1 MKLVIAEKPSVG
13 KSIASVIGAVN
24 KKDGYM
30 EGNGYV
36 VSWCIGHMAKLEEDT
51 EKWELEKLPI
61 IPSDKIVVKKE
72 TEEQFIIV
80 KRLMERSDITSLVCA
95 TDAGREGEA
104 IFRYVYCAANCM
116 KPFERLWI
124 SSMTDEAISEGFA
137 NLQDGHNFDNLYQAA
152 VARDKADSLVGI
164 SGTRLFSLK
173 YGQYKPPLSV
183 GRVQTPTLS
192 MIVKREQDIRN
203 FVKEKYFKVHI
214 MAIIGGKPLEA
225 VSEKISSLEE
235 AQALVTSC
243 DNALAT
249 VTSVEKENKS
259 KSTPQLYDLTTLQRE
274 CSRMF
279 GYTAQETL
287 DIVQELYES
296 KLCTYPRTDSKY
308 LSDDMESAAKD
319 VAEAIFESA
328 PFVPSVI
335 FNPQVS
341 KVLNSKKVTD
351 HHAII
356 PTGEVR
362 SLDWSSLSEKK
373 FNVLGLIATRML
385 AAMAMPYQ
393 YQSTKILLDCA
404 GKTFKAVG
412 NVETEEG
419 YRGFERA
426 FKKIRLTQK
435 DDETEEQDE
444 EKELPD
450 VAENAQLNVQSQL
463 SEHFTQPPKHYTED
477 TLLAAMETAGAEEV
491 TEDIERKGLG
501 TTATRAAIIEN
512 LIQKGYCE
520 RKKKQLLSTD
530 RAEKLMF
537 IIPEELK
544 SPSMTAEMEN
554 TLSLVAKGQA
564 SAKKFL
570 DDMVRYMKN
579 IVEENKGKV
588 VENNPFG
595 SQGAANT
602 LGTCPSC
609 NKPVTSG
616 KYGAWCTGKCGMNV
630 SKVFGHQLTDN
641 QVKDLLN
648 GKKVTYKNG
657 KYTNTV
663 LSDIEPFS
671 YTKDGKE
678 VKGFQWKTEGKKN

>member
-13 KSIASVIGAVN
+13 KSIASVIGASN
-24 KKDGYM
+24 KKNGYM

-36 VSWCIGHMAKLEEDT
+36 VSWCVGHMAKLEEDT
-51 EKWELEKLPI
+51 GKWELDKLPVV
-61 IPSDKIVVKKE
+61 PTDTIVIKKD
-72 TEEQFIIV
+72 TEEQFKIV
-80 KRLMERSDITSLVCA
+80 KGLMERSDITSLVCA
-95 TDAGREGEA
+95 TDAGREGES
-104 IFRYVYCAANCM
+104 IFRYVYYAAKCK

-152 VARDKADSLVGI
+152 LARDKADSLVGI

-173 YGQYKPPLSV
+173 YGQYKPPLAV

-192 MIVKREQDIRN
+192 MIVKREQEIRN

-214 MAIIGGKPLEA
+214 VANIGDEPLEA
-225 VSEKISSLEE
+225 VSEKIISMEE
-235 AQALVTSC
+235 AQALVKAC
-243 DNALAT
+243 DNSPAT
-249 VTSVEKENKS
+249 VTSVEKEYKNKS
-259 KSTPQLYDLTTLQRE
+259 APQLYDLTTLQRE

-279 GYTAQETL
+279 GYTAKQTL

-308 LSDDMESAAKD
+308 LSDDMGDTAKS
-319 VAEAIFESA
+319 VAEAIFQSA

-335 FNPQVS
+335 FNPGTA
-341 KVLNSKKVTD
+341 KVLNSKKVSD

-356 PTGEVR
+356 PTVDVS
-362 SLDWSSLSEKK
+362 SLDWNSLSEEKS
-373 FNVLGLIATRML
+373 NVLGLISTRLL
-385 AAMAMPYQ
+385 AAMALPYQ
-393 YQSTKILLDCA
+393 YQSTKVLLNCA
-404 GKTFKAVG
+404 GVTFKAIG
-412 NVETEEG
+412 NVEINEG
-419 YRGFERA
+419 HKVFERA
-426 FKKIRLTQK
+426 YRKSRHTQK
-435 DDETEEQDE
+435 DDGTEDDVEKKQPEVTEGET
-444 EKELPD
+444 LT
-450 VAENAQLNVQSQL
+450 VQSQL

-520 RKKKQLLSTD
+520 RKKKQILSTE
-530 RAEKLMF
+530 RAEKLML

-544 SPSMTAEMEN
+544 SPSMTADMEN

-564 SAKKFL
+564 SAEKFL
-570 DDMVRYMKN
+570 NAMIQYMTN
-579 IVEENKGKV
+579 IVQENKGKV
-588 VENNPFG
+588 IDENPFG
-595 SQGAANT
+595 SQGADNE

-609 NKPVTSG
+609 NKPVKKG
-616 KYGAWCTGKCGMNV
+616 KWGAWCTGKCGMNV

-678 VKGFQWKTEGKKN
+678 VKGFQWKTESKKS